1 MRYIARTLVV
11 CLIAFTALAM
21 AIQPS
26 FKSTVVVWV
35 GSFPVSLFDL
45 LLAASTGAFL
55 YAVSLHPATD
65 PCAANRVVLR
75 LTGAYLLY
83 QLFVVAPIAVLA
95 HGVSLGEVLS
105 GLDARLAL
113 VLIPFFYYVGLRYL
127 TSTRLIALVNAAA
140 LLLLL
145 YALYR
150 YVFIGPQGIWDD
162 NEYRLRV
169 LWGGSTLLFGWLAI
183 TGLFLQRT
191 GFRAYAMGLAGILG
205 IVLENHRSGYVALIV
220 ALGLYL
226 VSSRRVAKRFVVL
239 ACAVLVGALLINAY
253 VPNLRENATYS
264 LSTMFNAHAD
274 SNATD
279 RVQRSAL
286 AWDYVKKNPLGD
298 YIWNGTFYL
307 VDLGQ
312 AGFEPHNV
320 VMQKLDKEGVIGA
333 GLVFALIVLA
343 LSIGWRNRARSPV
356 SSVMMA
362 YLVFYAVFCLF
373 NTTFDSIENVTLFAA
388 TVALLLHANRMLDE
402 RPPAA
407 PSAAE
412 VPAQSS
418 LT

>member
-1 MRYIARTLVV
+1 MKYIARTLVV

-26 FKSTVVVWV
+26 FKSTVVLWV
-35 GSFPVSLFDL
+35 GSFPVSLFDVL
-45 LLAASTGAFL
+45 LVASTGTFL

-65 PCAANRVVLR
+65 PCAGNRVVLR

-83 QLFVVAPIAVLA
+83 QLAVVTPIAVLA

-105 GLDARLAL
+105 GLDGRFAL
-113 VLIPFFYYVGLRYL
+113 VLIPFFYYVGLHYL
-127 TSTRLIALVNAAA
+127 SPTRLIALVNAAA
-140 LLLLL
+140 LMLLL

-150 YVFIGPQGIWDD
+150 YVFIGPQGLWDG

-183 TGLFLQRT
+183 TGLFLQRP

-205 IVLENHRSGYVALIV
+205 IVVVNHRSGYVALIF
-220 ALGLYL
+220 ALALYL
-226 VSSRRVAKRFVVL
+226 VSSRRVAKRFVVI
-239 ACAVLVGALLINAY
+239 ACAVLVGATLINAY
-253 VPNLRENATYS
+253 APTLRASAAYS
-264 LSTMFNAHAD
+264 LTTMFNPHAD
-274 SNATD
+274 TNATD
-279 RVQRSAL
+279 RIERSAL
-286 AWDYVKKNPLGD
+286 AWDYVKANPLGD

-307 VDLGQ
+307 VDLGE
-312 AGFEPHNV
+312 AGFEPHNL

-333 GLVFALIVLA
+333 GLVFALIISA
-343 LSIGWRNRARSPV
+343 LSIGWRNRARSRV

-373 NTTFDSIENVTLFAA
+373 NTNFDSIENVTLFAA

-412 VPAQSS
+412 VPAPSS